1 MKILNDSD
9 VMKISP
15 GEAVGVMERV
25 FREKSDGYFFSPP
38 RMHLDSPDGKIVF
51 TPGGSLRGR
60 IMGFRVYTTF
70 GGDQITMVYDS
81 RNGKL
86 KGAVMGDYLGALRTG
101 SIGSVSTRYMS
112 NPDSGVL
119 GIIGTGSQ
127 AFTQTLTSASVR
139 NFREIHVYS
148 RDDQH
153 RRMFADKI
161 GKMTGIKTVTEESS
175 GSVARLSDV
184 LVLAT
189 TSHSPVVKSS
199 DIKPGTH
206 VITVGRKSVD
216 EHELDYEIAENA
228 EVIATDS
235 PVQLDSYDPPHFL
248 SGTNLKKHI
257 VDLSDI
263 VSGKIPGRKARDAIT
278 LFLSVGLSGTE
289 VALADY
295 LLDRSESM

>member
-1 MKILNDSD
+1 M
-9 VMKISP
+9 
-15 GEAVGVMERV
+15 
-25 FREKSDGYFFSPP
+25 
-38 RMHLDSPDGKIVF
+38 
-51 TPGGSLRGR
+51 
-60 IMGFRVYTTF
+60 
-70 GGDQITMVYDS
+70 
-81 RNGKL
+81 
-86 KGAVMGDYLGALRTG
+86 
-101 SIGSVSTRYMS
+101 
-112 NPDSGVL
+112 
-119 GIIGTGSQ
+119 
-127 AFTQTLTSASVR
+127 
-139 NFREIHVYS
+139 
-148 RDDQH
+148 
-153 RRMFADKI
+153 
-161 GKMTGIKTVTEESS
+161 
-175 GSVARLSDV
+175 
-184 LVLAT
+184 
-189 TSHSPVVKSS
+189 VKSS